1 MSARDLAQLG
11 SGTGAAGEDQLRS
24 RRSTRRRCGG
34 PWQVS
39 SRTAAEATCRGVS
52 GRPDRGRV
60 RSSPPVHDSTGLVD
74 AAPRPRG
81 PATDAGLPLLETA
94 DTQQA
99 ALRDGDRAGERG
111 QVVTGDYLR
120 ERSGH
125 GPRRLITV
133 RRAQHQE
140 AGVPTWR
147 VRPDVAP
154 GDRAVTGRSASME
167 GPARRGPHAH
177 MSPPESL
184 DVPEEDRRHTRAH
197 RRTRDS
203 KDAAPR

>member
-1 MSARDLAQLG
+1 MHKVCRLVILSGRAAEKGANKRVRRRGSSTQPRVRFEIALPRGRDFADDVSAPCTPTCPRYPTGRRTNGARG
-11 SGTGAAGEDQLRS
+11 RRPRSAWPRTGA
-24 RRSTRRRCGG
+24 G
-34 PWQVS
+34 P
-39 SRTAAEATCRGVS
+39 
-52 GRPDRGRV
+52 
-60 RSSPPVHDSTGLVD
+60 
-74 AAPRPRG
+74 
-81 PATDAGLPLLETA
+81 PLLETA

-133 RRAQHQE
+133 RRAQHQD
-140 AGVPTWR
+140 AGVPSRR

-167 GPARRGPHAH
+167 GPVRRVPHVY
-177 MSPPESL
+177 MSPHESL
-184 DVPEEDRRHTRAH
+184 E
-197 RRTRDS
+197 
-203 KDAAPR
+203 